1 VQTTLKL
8 DTLFLVPRETE
19 GAIMEF
25 LKLGHGT
32 FLRANL
38 IAGVAVPQEGG
49 SASVSLVGGGEPIR
63 IGSEEARELLRWLE
77 SSSSEVAPEG
87 SETHGVYA

>member
-1 VQTTLKL
+1 
-8 DTLFLVPRETE
+8 
-19 GAIMEF
+19 MEF

-38 IAGVAVPQEGG
+38 IAGVAVSQEGD

-77 SSSSEVAPEG
+77 SSSSEVAREG
-87 SETHGVYA
+87 SEKHGVYA